1 MRTPVPEA
9 IVLIPSGMTSPRFP
23 AFAVPTRRGNGLVLL
38 ALLLVVVVVLVMM
51 FGKTGGTSY
60 MDQVKKTR
68 DSGREMAREIR
79 TEQMSLLIAMYR
91 EANKRL
97 PKTPADLESPGAFND
112 GWGKEMTL
120 SFEEKMGK
128 TMVKYHSAGPD
139 GVAGNDDD
147 KVYADTIPY

>member
-1 MRTPVPEA
+1 M
-9 IVLIPSGMTSPRFP
+9 
-23 AFAVPTRRGNGLVLL
+23 LL
-38 ALLLVVVVVLVMM
+38 ALLLVVGVVLIMM

-60 MDQVKKTR
+60 MDQVKQTR

-112 GWGKEMTL
+112 GWGKEMTF
-120 SFEEKMGK
+120 SFEERTGK

-147 KVYADTIPY
+147 KAYADTIPY